1 MQIELTQFRLTIS
14 ILRKAMSINNNSSN
28 ANPNSDF
35 IPDSK
40 VTKNYGILEPI
51 VTNNKPQRLKSLG
64 SNSSK
69 IKNKSK
75 ITKCHSPEKKITKE
89 WIGLVT
95 DISEKIVYLDLKDK
109 YDTNKVA
116 TNTGNLP
123 ISELSKSDQKKL
135 SIGSIIDLT
144 IWIKR
149 YPNGKQEEFLNTF
162 VREAPKI
169 TPKEM
174 CQALKRAKN
183 RLKGYSWHDTS

>member
-1 MQIELTQFRLTIS
+1 
-14 ILRKAMSINNNSSN
+14 MSINNNSSN

-51 VTNNKPQRLKSLG
+51 VTNNKLQRLKSLG

-75 ITKCHSPEKKITKE
+75 ITKCHSPKKKITKE

-144 IWIKR
+144 IWIKC
-149 YPNGKQEEFLNTF
+149 YPNGKQVEFLDTK
-162 VREAPKI
+162 VHEAPRI
-169 TPKEM
+169 TPKQM
-174 CQALKRAKN
+174 RQALERARI
-183 RLKGYSWHDTS
+183 RLKGYRWNDASRQK